1 MMRSSVIVR
10 SILLLAA
17 AFVGVQA
24 APARASTFDELAV
37 LEHLSK
43 VPHGWHQEQAPPAS
57 KRLRFRIALRQQN
70 AFAFEQHV
78 IDISTPGHREY
89 GQHMNHAELKR
100 MLQPSS
106 DASEAILGWLETQG
120 VHSADI
126 EDDGDWI
133 NFYVPAVE
141 AERILDT
148 KFYYYSNSKS
158 EKQTIRTLHYSVPK
172 SLHRYIHMIQPTT
185 RFGQMK
191 AERSTIY
198 EHFEMGPQRGPG
210 GYHGGG
216 LNATFCNTTITPQ
229 CIKALYNYDNFRA
242 SAHNGNKIGV
252 CGYLKEIAKFKDF
265 NQFVGTFGVLIP
277 HSSNA
282 DSGIYYRPPNMHP
295 TLLKKTLPT
304 FRSMAV

>member
-1 MMRSSVIVR
+1 MRVSVTVPY
-10 SILLLAA
+10 ILSLAA
-17 AFVGVQA
+17 AFIGVRS
-24 APARASTFDELAV
+24 APARASTFDDLAV
-37 LEHLSK
+37 LERLST
-43 VPHGWHQEQAPPAS
+43 VPHSWHQEHAPSSS
-57 KRLRFRIALRQQN
+57 KRLRFRIALRQEN

-78 IDISTPGHREY
+78 INISTPGHREY

-106 DASEAILGWLETQG
+106 NASEAVLGWLEMQG
-120 VHSADI
+120 VPRADI

-148 KFYYYSNSKS
+148 KFYYYSNSMS
-158 EKQTIRTLHYSVPK
+158 QKQTIRTLHYSVPR
-172 SLHRYIHMIQPTT
+172 SLHQYIQMIQPTT

-198 EHFEMGPQRGPG
+198 EHFEMGPQRGHG
-210 GYHGGG
+210 SYHGGG

-229 CIKALYNYDNFRA
+229 CIKALYNYGDFRA

-265 NQFVGTFGVLIP
+265 NQFVGHFGVLMS

-282 DSGIYYRPPNMHP
+282 DPEIYYRPPNMHP
-295 TLLKKTLPT
+295 TLPKKILPT
-304 FRSMAV
+304 F